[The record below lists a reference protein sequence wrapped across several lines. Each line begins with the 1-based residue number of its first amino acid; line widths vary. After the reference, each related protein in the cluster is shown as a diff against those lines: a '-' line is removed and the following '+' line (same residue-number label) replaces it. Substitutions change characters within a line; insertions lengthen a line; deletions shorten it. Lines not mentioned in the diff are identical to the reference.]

1 MKKKTKNKVHDDNY
15 SRCVTH
21 PVPNPARQSLT
32 WVALLK
38 NRERL
43 PFVRKTRNSGENPN
57 DTVHPWENFP
67 EKIFT
72 EISVQMVSAPSFAT
86 VAARYVFLVY
96 VAIMYMNYPRCWDC
110 EFLASFIRECTVL
123 VIVYSYV
130 AVEGVELTVHK
141 ESVVA
146 EKIKEV
152 ELRSRRAQLFMTE
165 IVIEFGYS
173 LAPSRLPVKKLRRLL
188 HKRRK
193 VRVFVWKGIWKILFL
208 NIPPHTRLIHNHD
221 TEVYAPTECLV
232 WLLKQLSACH
242 FSFPLKRSFHHWGP

>member
-1 MKKKTKNKVHDDNY
+1 M
-15 SRCVTH
+15 
-21 PVPNPARQSLT
+21 
-32 WVALLK
+32 
-38 NRERL
+38 
-43 PFVRKTRNSGENPN
+43 
-57 DTVHPWENFP
+57 
-67 EKIFT
+67 
-72 EISVQMVSAPSFAT
+72 
-86 VAARYVFLVY
+86 
-96 VAIMYMNYPRCWDC
+96 
-110 EFLASFIRECTVL
+110 L

-193 VRVFVWKGIWKILFL
+193 VRVFVWKG
-208 NIPPHTRLIHNHD
+208 
-221 TEVYAPTECLV
+221 V
-232 WLLKQLSACH
+232 
-242 FSFPLKRSFHHWGP
+242 